1 MALRPLFCLYFS
13 GRLIQVYLYT
23 NIFQADLDSSLE
35 LGIHLEN
42 FPKCREL
49 HIPAGT
55 ENYKVKLRLYDNK
68 ERLLEL
74 NVRILAR
81 YGAALRVS
89 MQASI

>member
-1 MALRPLFCLYFS
+1 MVVLF
-13 GRLIQVYLYT
+13 
-23 NIFQADLDSSLE
+23 FQADFDSSFD

-49 HIPAGT
+49 HIPRGT
-55 ENYKVKLRLYDNK
+55 VNYKVKLRLYDNK

-89 MQASI
+89 